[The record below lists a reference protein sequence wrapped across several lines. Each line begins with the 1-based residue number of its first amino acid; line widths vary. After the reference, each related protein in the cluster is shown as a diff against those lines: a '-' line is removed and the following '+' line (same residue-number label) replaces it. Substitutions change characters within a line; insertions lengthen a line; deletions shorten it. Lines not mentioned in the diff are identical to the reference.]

1 MTLMKSAPARVLAC
15 LLAVCCGLA
24 SAASA
29 AQGYPVR
36 PIRVVV
42 PFTPGTGIDIIA
54 RTIGPPITQRWGQP
68 VVVDNKP
75 GASGNIGADVVA
87 KAQPDGYTLMVT
99 VNTFTMTPALYKN
112 LPYDPVNDFATVGR
126 VANGNIALVVNPAV
140 MPVKTLDELAAY
152 ARARPGKLSYAS
164 PGNGTPQHL
173 AVELLKQRLKLDLL
187 HVPYKGA
194 AGALVDL
201 LGGQVQLMVLPL
213 HTVLPHAKA
222 GKLQVIAVSGES
234 RSVLAPDLPS
244 FAELGLKNFDIDL
257 YFWLAGPAG
266 TPRDIIRKWNQ
277 EVASIL
283 TLADVRESLLKQG
296 LVPSPSSPA
305 EIAAQ
310 IKADVGRWKTFI
322 AETKITAD

>member
-1 MTLMKSAPARVLAC
+1 MTLMKSAPGRVLSC
-15 LLAVCCGLA
+15 LLVLCCGLA
-24 SAASA
+24 PAASA
-29 AQGYPVR
+29 AQGYPAR

-42 PFTPGTGIDIIA
+42 PYTPGTGIDIIA
-54 RTIGPPITQRWGQP
+54 RTIGPHITQRWVQP

-112 LPYDPVNDFATVGR
+112 LPYDPVKDFATVGR

-140 MPVKTLDELAAY
+140 MPVKTLNELAAY
-152 ARARPGKLSYAS
+152 ARARPGKLSYGS

-173 AVELLKQRLKLDLL
+173 AVELLKQRLKLDVL

-194 AGALVDL
+194 AGALADL
-201 LGGQVQLMVLPL
+201 LGGQVQLMVLPV
-213 HTVLPHAKA
+213 HTALPHAKA

-244 FAELGLKNFDIDL
+244 FAELGLKNLDIDL
-257 YFWLAGPAG
+257 YFWIAGPAG
-266 TPRDIIRKWNQ
+266 TPRDVIQKWNQ

-305 EIAAQ
+305 EIAAR
-310 IKADVGRWKTFI
+310 IKADVGRWKKFI